1 MYDYINQGRQKFT
14 KRNNSVWDKKLCMEY
29 QLLRC
34 FGLAFYNERVKVP
47 IHHKM
52 GQIIPQTLICNIIQL
67 EHC

>member
-1 MYDYINQGRQKFT
+1 M

-34 FGLAFYNERVKVP
+34 FGLAFYNERVEVP

-52 GQIIPQTLICNIIQL
+52 RHIPETLICNILQL